1 MNTERSLSEILKDIW
16 GDLQRIIRAE
26 ILLAK
31 TELREE
37 GRAAVTA
44 GKGIA
49 AGAICLHFGIL
60 FLLVAVVA
68 FTSLYVPVWAAALIV
83 AVLLMLAG
91 WILIQSGKKR
101 LETVEFAPKRAIE
114 NIEENI
120 RWVKQRTR

>member
-16 GDLQRIIRAE
+16 GDLQGIIRAE

-37 GRAAVTA
+37 GRAAITA
-44 GKGIA
+44 SKGIG
-49 AGAICLHFGIL
+49 AGAICLYFGVL
-60 FLLVAVVA
+60 FFLVGVVA
-68 FTSLYVPVWAAALIV
+68 LISLYVPVWAAALIV
-83 AVLLMLAG
+83 AVVLMLAG
-91 WILIQSGKKR
+91 WVLMQAGKKR
-101 LETVEFAPKRAIE
+101 LEAVEFAPKRAIE